1 MSYMIIFLKEI
12 EIISLRR
19 LLLAAFCFFGF
30 SNYLMSEDVDHME
43 RPTDWQ
49 CSYSDSMLIASMYG
63 QSIEDIALEL
73 LGTNTLGDIKLVIY
87 KTRYMLEFISD
98 STTVKRYPIAL
109 GFNPVDDKLQEGDG
123 CTPQGEFY
131 ICRKINP
138 SQFYKA
144 FLFSYPNKEDA
155 ERGLRKGIINTQQ
168 YDQIVSAINESS
180 TPPQYTGLGGL
191 VEIHGEGVGS
201 NWTLGCI
208 AMENKDIDEI
218 WKYVN
223 GETIV
228 EILK

>member
-1 MSYMIIFLKEI
+1 MRHKIIFLREVKVN
-12 EIISLRR
+12 SCRH
-19 LLLAAFCFFGF
+19 LLIMAFCFFGLC
-30 SNYLMSEDVDHME
+30 NYLFSEDENHTE
-43 RPTDWQ
+43 LPTDWQ

-63 QSIEDIALEL
+63 QSIEDRALEM
-73 LGTNTLGDIKLVIY
+73 LGTKTLGSIKLVIY
-87 KTRYMLEFISD
+87 KTWYMLEFLSD
-98 STTVKRYPIAL
+98 STVLKRYPIAL
-109 GFNPVDDKLQEGDG
+109 GFNPVDDKLKEGDG
-123 CTPQGEFY
+123 CTPEGEFY
-131 ICRKINP
+131 ICRRINP

-208 AMENKDIDEI
+208 AMENRDIDEI
-218 WKYVN
+218 WKYVK
-223 GETIV
+223 GTTTV
-228 EILK
+228 EIMK